1 MCPKMEPE
9 TMKIEVGRGS
19 GRSWKRSWHENCL
32 GGCLGRLWPILD
44 RRGEAKMAARWP
56 NLAPRWGQDGPRWGL
71 SGHLVAD
78 WGVILGILGR
88 LGGDLCRNGRSVKMS
103 VTMAFWPQIGGLG
116 GLVGGSWGY
125 LGASWRQVGL
135 SWAILASR
143 WDLLGSMLGQRWR
156 R

>member
-1 MCPKMEPE
+1 
-9 TMKIEVGRGS
+9 MKNRGLEGVWELLGAILKRKTS
-19 GRSWKRSWHENCL
+19 QKLSWLILVN
-32 GGCLGRLWPILD
+32 LGR
-44 RRGEAKMAARWP
+44 ARIDQ
-56 NLAPRWGQDGPRWGL
+56 NLAQRGQDGGKLEPRWRQDPP
-71 SGHLVAD
+71 SWSQDGHLEAI

-143 WDLLGSMLGQRWR
+143 WDLVGSMLGQRWR

>member
-1 MCPKMEPE
+1 
-9 TMKIEVGRGS
+9 MKPGWGVWELLGPP
-19 GRSWKRSWHENCL
+19 WHENRL
-32 GGCLGRLWPILD
+32 GGCLGRFLANFGQAWDAPHCGKMAEL
-44 RRGEAKMAARWP
+44 GAKMG
-56 NLAPRWGQDGPRWGL
+56 PRWGQDGPRWGL

-143 WDLLGSMLGQRWR
+143 WDLVGSMLGQRWR